1 MRSRIHFDASSQG
14 LLMIL
19 LLSQFFFTNGLIL
32 FAGMFILFMLFIN
45 LQQPYKP
52 AAFTIILVYHFI
64 QISAGIWQSNYL
76 GKDINWR
83 SDNTDYATI
92 LSYIGLVFLFL
103 PIIYYQ
109 NKIPAITRKTFVK
122 HADRLSIDKT
132 FRVYVISFFVMN
144 ALVGIAF
151 AIPSLTQIIY
161 SVGNIKWFLFL
172 LFGYQSILK
181 KRKQKEFLLFC
192 ALEFAMGFY
201 SYFSDFKTILFFI
214 GTLYLCLI
222 VFVSF
227 NKLMIAVAGIVVLF
241 FAGVF
246 WTSIKGEYRQFLN
259 QGSKTQS
266 VQVEKGDALNK
277 LLELS
282 EKQNEGNYQDAV
294 GSFLDR
300 FQYTYHFAKAI
311 DQVPAVIPYQDGKNW
326 GQTLAFV
333 LTPRLINPNKGTY
346 DASVKASK
354 YTGIQYSGVRR
365 GVSVSLGYFA
375 DGYIDFGYIGMF
387 IPLLILG
394 IIYGSSYFYFI
405 KNSSKNYVFNYA
417 VAGALFMEF
426 FAFESDNIFVV
437 GRLYA
442 NLLVFFILKIFLFP
456 RLMDYIKIP
465 EKKIAENEEA
475 LVTAEEVPL
484 T

>member
-1 MRSRIHFDASSQG
+1 MRSRIHFDTASQG
-14 LLMIL
+14 VMMVLLI
-19 LLSQFFFTNGLIL
+19 SQFFFTNGLIL
-32 FAGMFILFMLFIN
+32 FAGMFILFMLFNN

-52 AAFTIILVYHFI
+52 GVFTIILVYHFI

-83 SDNTDYATI
+83 SDSTDYATI
-92 LSYIGLVFLFL
+92 LSYIGLIFLFL

-109 NKIPAITRKTFVK
+109 NKIPAITKETFVK
-122 HADRLSIDKT
+122 HANRLSIDKT
-132 FRVYVISFFVMN
+132 FRIYVISFFVMN
-144 ALVGIAF
+144 ALAGIAF
-151 AIPSLTQIIY
+151 AIPSLTQVIY
-161 SVGNIKWFLFL
+161 SVSNIKWFLFL

-181 KRKQKEFLLFC
+181 KKRQKEFLLFC

-214 GTLYLCLI
+214 GSLYLCVLI
-222 VFVSF
+222 SVSL
-227 NKLMIAVAGIVVLF
+227 NKLLIAIAGVAVLF

-246 WTSIKGEYRQFLN
+246 WTGIKGEYRAFLN

-266 VQVEKGDALNK
+266 VQVEKGEALNK

-282 EKQNEGNYQDAV
+282 EKQNNDDAV
-294 GSFLDR
+294 GEFLDR
-300 FQYTYHFAKAI
+300 FQYTYHLAKAM

-333 LTPRLINPNKGTY
+333 LTPRMLDPDKGTY

-354 YTGIQYSGVRR
+354 YTGIQYSGVKR

-394 IIYGSSYFYFI
+394 LIYGSSYFYFI
-405 KNSSKNYVFNYA
+405 KHSSKNYVFNYA
-417 VAGALFMEF
+417 VVGALFMEF
-426 FAFESDNIFVV
+426 FAFESDNIFLV

-442 NLLVFFILKIFLFP
+442 NLLVFFLLKIFLFP
-456 RLMDYIKIP
+456 KLMDYIKIP
-465 EKKIAENEEA
+465 ERKKAEGDEA
-475 LVTAEEVPL
+475 LAAAEQEPAKA
-484 T
+484 

>member
-1 MRSRIHFDASSQG
+1 
-14 LLMIL
+14 
-19 LLSQFFFTNGLIL
+19 
-32 FAGMFILFMLFIN
+32 
-45 LQQPYKP
+45 
-52 AAFTIILVYHFI
+52 
-64 QISAGIWQSNYL
+64 
-76 GKDINWR
+76 
-83 SDNTDYATI
+83 
-92 LSYIGLVFLFL
+92 
-103 PIIYYQ
+103 
-109 NKIPAITRKTFVK
+109 
-122 HADRLSIDKT
+122 
-132 FRVYVISFFVMN
+132 MN

-151 AIPSLTQIIY
+151 AIPSLTQVIY
-161 SVGNIKWFLFL
+161 SVSNIKWFLFL

-227 NKLMIAVAGIVVLF
+227 NKLIVAVAGIAVLF

-282 EKQNEGNYQDAV
+282 EKQNEGNYQDAA

-300 FQYTYHFAKAI
+300 FQYTFHLAKAM

-333 LTPRLINPNKGTY
+333 FTPRLLDPDKGTY

-387 IPLLILG
+387 IPLFILG

-437 GRLYA
+437 GRLYS
-442 NLLVFFILKIFLFP
+442 NLLVFFILKVFLFP
-456 RLMDYIKIP
+456 RLMNYIKIP
-465 EKKIAENEEA
+465 EKKKAENEETLA
-475 LVTAEEVPL
+475 AEEAAV
-484 T
+484 TG

>member
-1 MRSRIHFDASSQG
+1 MRSRIHFDTASQG
-14 LLMIL
+14 LMMLL
-19 LLSQFFFTNGLIL
+19 LLSQLFFTNGLIL
-32 FAGMFILFMLFIN
+32 FAGMLILFILFNN

-52 AAFTIILVYHFI
+52 GVFTIILIYHFI

-83 SDNTDYATI
+83 SGSTDYATI
-92 LSYIGLVFLFL
+92 MSYIGLVFLFL

-109 NKIPAITRKTFVK
+109 NKIPAITREVFVK
-122 HADRLSIDKT
+122 HADRLSIEKT
-132 FRVYVISFFVMN
+132 FRVYVISFFAMN

-161 SVGNIKWFLFL
+161 SISNIKWFLFL

-201 SYFSDFKTILFFI
+201 SYFSDFKTIIFFI
-214 GTLYLCLI
+214 GSLYLCLI
-222 VFVSF
+222 IYVSF
-227 NKLMIAVAGIVVLF
+227 NKLLIAIAGVAVLF

-246 WTSIKGEYRQFLN
+246 WTGIKGEYRAFLN

-282 EKQNEGNYQDAV
+282 EKQNSTDAA
-294 GSFLDR
+294 GDFLDR
-300 FQYTYHFAKAI
+300 FQYTYHLAKAM

-333 LTPRLINPNKGTY
+333 LTPRILNADKGTY

-375 DGYIDFGYIGMF
+375 DGYIDFGYIGML

-394 IIYGSSYFYFI
+394 FIYGSSYFYFI
-405 KNSSKNYVFNYA
+405 KNSSDNFVFNYA
-417 VAGALFMEF
+417 VVGALFMEF
-426 FAFESDNIFVV
+426 FAFESDNIYVV

-442 NLLVFFILKIFLFP
+442 NLLVFFLLKIFLFP
-456 RLMDYIKIP
+456 RLMSYIRIP
-465 EKKIAENEEA
+465 ERKKAEDDDDASIAA
-475 LVTAEEVPL
+475 AEDPAKA
-484 T
+484 